1 MTERLPA
8 DQAARDRIVREL
20 DRNLIVEAGA
30 GSGKTQKLADRMA
43 AGIAAGVY
51 QMDGLV
57 AVTFT
62 RKAAAELRGRFQL
75 ALERELS
82 ETITANDPDRDVR
95 VDRLSAALANLERFF
110 AGTIHAF
117 CARLL
122 RERPVES
129 GVSPGFTEL
138 DDVEE
143 RLLRERSWR
152 DYREQAAAAGDVDLL
167 DLNTAGVTAKQ
178 LDKAFEIVCLYSDV
192 DFPADDASPPD
203 TEKTWTS
210 LTAFWDA
217 LRSMLPD
224 PPPPG
229 TTCDTQKRAQRFAH
243 EWRAHLRGRRDPAL
257 LGDLLRIWESKP
269 GVTQKHWPDKSTAK
283 KAEALHTDFRD
294 AIVRPYL
301 AAWRAFL
308 YGRCLALLVK
318 ARESARRERL
328 RQNALG
334 FNDLLIMAADVLRR
348 DPEVRRALQAKYRW
362 LLVDEFQDTDP
373 LQAEI
378 MFWLAADES
387 SMGERTGRIVESE
400 DWRHVPLRPGALFVV
415 GDPKQ
420 SIYRFRR
427 ADIDIYNDVR
437 ARLAGKD
444 DAGLVR
450 LTSNFRSVPSL
461 CAFVNDVFEMRFPS
475 AASSYAPAFAP
486 LDAFRPNSNAPA
498 VVAIDLPSTLT
509 SDRVASAEAA
519 QIARYVRAEVDAGR
533 RCFGDFLVL
542 ALRKRDLRT
551 YSRALE
557 NLGVPVDVTGAGAF
571 DASEDVRELALLLVA
586 LTDPQD
592 AVALVGVLR
601 GGLFGLSDR
610 ELFAFRRA
618 GGFFSVFAELNA
630 NATKDA
636 GAERVGR
643 ALARLREWFAW
654 TRMLPAGAALDRI
667 LDDSGYLA
675 LAASSTSGAEAGDL
689 LHAVD
694 RVRAVVGGGFT
705 LADAAAS
712 LAGWCGLDDDG
723 PEDSIEVDSRPLE
736 PGRPD
741 VVRVMNLHKAK
752 GLEATIVFLADPL
765 GAFTPRVDVRI
776 VRDGHAPGHEGG
788 RDDAMTTGAK
798 GYFEIV
804 EDRGGYGNRVIAA
817 PKDWD
822 AHDTEELKYRQA
834 EMDRLM
840 YVAATRAREMLVVG
854 RYAGAMG
861 SKKGAWA
868 VLTAA
873 MADAPALAVPAV
885 VAAPVPASV
894 DLSLAAAD
902 SARTAVERAHDIARQ
917 PSWAATS
924 VTAETKHLPRL
935 SVDGADALDAADP
948 TRAVLQDRPSHRA
961 DAGLAWGTLIHG
973 LLEHAMRHPGATR
986 DDLRRLALWLT
997 LDDRHLRPVVDRAV
1011 ATVEALAASDFWRR
1025 AQSAPD
1031 HHVEVPFAV
1040 VDRAGA
1046 VPEVLSGT
1054 IDLVCRADVAGW
1066 EIVDYKTDVGVED
1079 AALAAR
1085 YQSQIDAYASA
1096 WTRIAGAPARSTVVH
1111 VRQQEDDTTSA

>member
-8 DQAARDRIVREL
+8 DQSARDRIVREL

-43 AGIAAGVY
+43 AGIATGVY
-51 QMDGLV
+51 QLDGLV

-75 ALERELS
+75 ALERELAG
-82 ETITANDPDRDVR
+82 TIAANDSDREAR

-152 DYREQAAAAGDVDLL
+152 DYREQAAAAGDADLL
-167 DLNTAGVTAKQ
+167 ELNTAGVTAKQ

-203 TEKTWTS
+203 TAQTWTS
-210 LTAFWDA
+210 LAAFWDA
-217 LRSMLPD
+217 LRVMLPD

-229 TTCDTQKRAQRFAH
+229 TTCDTQKRAGRFAH
-243 EWRAHLRGRRDPAL
+243 EWRAYLRGRRDPAL
-257 LGDLLRIWESKP
+257 LADLLRIWESKP
-269 GVTQKHWPDKSTAK
+269 SVTQKHWPDKSVAK
-283 KAEALHTDFRD
+283 DAQTRHALFRD
-294 AIVRPYL
+294 ETVLPYL
-301 AAWRAFL
+301 AAWREFL
-308 YGRCLALLVK
+308 YGRCLALLMK

-348 DPEVRRALQAKYRW
+348 DPDVRRALQAKYRW

-387 SMGERTGRIVESE
+387 SMSERDGRGAES
-400 DWRHVPLRPGALFVV
+400 DWRRVPLRPGALFVV

-437 ARLAGKD
+437 ARLAGED
-444 DAGLVR
+444 EAGLVR

-461 CAFVNDVFEMRFPS
+461 CAFVNDVFKTRFPA

-486 LDAFRPNSNAPA
+486 LDAYRTASDAPA
-498 VVAIDLPSTLT
+498 VLALDLPSTLT
-509 SDRVASAEAA
+509 PDQVASAEATR
-519 QIARYVRAEVDAGR
+519 IAHYVRAEVDAGR
-533 RCFGDFLVL
+533 RRCGDFLVL
-542 ALRKRDLRT
+542 TLRKRDLRT
-551 YSRALE
+551 YTRALE
-557 NLGVPVDVTGAGAF
+557 QLGVPVEVTGAGAF
-571 DASEDVRELALLLVA
+571 DASEEVRELALLLVA

-601 GGLFGLSDR
+601 GRLFGLSDR
-610 ELFAFRRA
+610 ELFAFRQA
-618 GGFFSVFAELNA
+618 GGFFSVFAELDVDT
-630 NATKDA
+630 TKDA
-636 GAERVGR
+636 GAARVGR
-643 ALARLREWFAW
+643 ALASLREWFAW

-694 RVRAVVGGGFT
+694 RVRTVVGAGFT

-723 PEDSIEVDSRPLE
+723 QEDSTEVDSQPLE

-752 GLEATIVFLADPL
+752 GLEATVVFLADPL
-765 GAFTPRVDVRI
+765 GGFAPRVDVRI
-776 VRDGHAPGHEGG
+776 VRDGHAPDREG
-788 RDDAMTTGAK
+788 DAAVSGAK

-804 EDRGGYGNRVIAA
+804 EDRGGYAKRVIAA
-817 PKDWD
+817 PKNWGVHE
-822 AHDTEELKYRQA
+822 AEELNYRQA

-854 RYAGAMG
+854 RCTGAIG
-861 SKKGAWA
+861 SKKGAWTA
-868 VLTAA
+868 LTAA
-873 MADAPALAVPAV
+873 MADAPALAVPENV
-885 VAAPVPASV
+885 TAATSEPV
-894 DLSLAAAD
+894 DLSPAAAAV
-902 SARTAVERAHDIARQ
+902 ARAAAERAHDIARR

-935 SVDGADALDAADP
+935 SVEGADALDAADP

-973 LLEHAMRHPGATR
+973 LLEHAMRHPGATT

-997 LDDRHLRPVVDRAV
+997 IDDRHLRPVVDRAV

-1025 AQSAPD
+1025 AQSAPE

-1046 VPEVLSGT
+1046 VPEVLSGA
-1054 IDLVCRADVAGW
+1054 IDLVCRADATSW
-1066 EIVDYKTDVGVED
+1066 DIVDYKTDVSVD
-1079 AALAAR
+1079 DVALAAR
-1085 YQSQIDAYASA
+1085 YQAQVDAYAAA
-1096 WTRIAGAPARSTVVH
+1096 WTRIAGAPARSTIVH
-1111 VRQQEDDTTSA
+1111 VRQEESRDDAG